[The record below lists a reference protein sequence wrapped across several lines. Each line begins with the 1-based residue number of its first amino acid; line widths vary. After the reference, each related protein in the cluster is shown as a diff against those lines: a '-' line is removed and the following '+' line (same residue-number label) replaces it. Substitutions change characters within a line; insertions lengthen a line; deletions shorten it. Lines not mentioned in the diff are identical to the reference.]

1 MKDVGKAV
9 VRYEEVERAHPDEW
23 VLVEVVK
30 PNNDYRKKH
39 VRLIAHSPDR
49 SDLDEHFARA
59 RAAAPT
65 AVLGELFTGDLVDL
79 PEGMVV
85 VL

>member
-1 MKDVGKAV
+1 MKGSETDVLL
-9 VRYEEVERAHPDEW
+9 YPEVERRYPDEW
-23 VLVEVVK
+23 VLVEVVR
-30 PNNDYRKKH
+30 PHSDYRKKR

-49 SDLDEHFARA
+49 ADLEQPHARA
-59 RAAAPT
+59 RAESPG
-65 AVLGELFTGDLVDL
+65 AVLGEYYTGELV